1 MTAPQPQQPELPAYL
16 RFPARP
22 DPHPDNVIAGDR
34 WRITVLDAG
43 LVRLQWSPSGR
54 FTDLASQTV
63 LFRDTPVVDKTVRE
77 TDAVIEL
84 ITDRLHLIYDRGP
97 FTPQGLSVQARGGIS
112 NYHSVWRFGEQA
124 EGNLGG
130 AARTLDGVDGAL
142 PLDDG
147 VLSRHGVAVVDDSD
161 TVLIEPGGWF
171 TEREPGSLD
180 LYVFCYGRDYRA
192 ALSTF
197 YRVTGKQP
205 LLPRFALGNWWS
217 RYHPY
222 TADEYTALMDRF
234 TAERLPFTVG
244 VIDMDW
250 HPVQIE
256 PEIGS
261 GWTGYSWNRELF
273 PDPAAFLKGLHQR
286 GLRVTLNVHPA
297 DGIRAHEDR
306 YREMATAMGIDPDSK
321 LPVVFDP
328 TDPHFLLAYLQQ
340 VHHPLEHEGVDFW
353 WLDWQSGRVSRIA
366 GLDPL
371 WLLNHLHFLDAGR
384 PGGPIEH
391 RPITFSR
398 YAGVG
403 SHRYPVG
410 FSGDAAVSWASLAF
424 QPEFTATSSNV
435 GYGWWSHDIGG
446 HMFGGKDDELATR
459 WVQLGVFS
467 PILRLHSTLDPF
479 NSKEP
484 WRFGEVAR
492 RVMSD
497 YLRLRHRLLPY
508 LASMNYRAHHADQP
522 LVQPMYYEHP
532 WASEAYEVPNQ
543 YLFGDQLLVAPVTS
557 RRDPVTTMASTTCW
571 LPPGDWTDLTTGVRY
586 SGGRKIVMYRSID
599 QLPLLARAGAVIP
612 LQDNDNPSADG
623 ADGADSAGGVGV
635 AVGAVNSVAP
645 PDALELW
652 VTPGSGEWEL
662 IEDADDDAWTRTVL
676 KTDGH
681 TVTVGAA
688 EPMATQTT
696 AESPDPGRSA
706 ATAVP
711 ADRRWSLKLVGFDGI
726 TAARVDGRE
735 LDLRPGDVPGS
746 VRIEVG
752 QRPTGAD
759 TRVELLGEVHGSD
772 NAVAERVFTLLDNA
786 QTAFADKTRA
796 YGLVTGGL
804 TPAEAALGIAALGLD
819 HQLTGAINEIL
830 LAAPGSTTAPVDP
843 PPAGTQES

>member
-1 MTAPQPQQPELPAYL
+1 MTAAHPELPSHLA
-16 RFPARP
+16 FPARP

-43 LVRLQWSPSGR
+43 LLRLQWSPSGQ
-54 FTDLASQTV
+54 FSDLASQTV
-63 LFRDTPVVDKTVRE
+63 LYRDTPVVDKTVRQS
-77 TDAVIEL
+77 DAVIEV

-142 PLDDG
+142 PLEDG
-147 VLSRHGVAVVDDSD
+147 VLSKHGVAMVDDSA

-171 TEREPGSLD
+171 TDREPGSLD

-192 ALSTF
+192 ALRSF

-234 TAERLPFTVG
+234 AAERLPFTVG

-250 HPVQIE
+250 HPVQID
-256 PEIGS
+256 PELGS

-273 PDPAAFLKGLHQR
+273 PDPESFLAGLHER

-297 DGIRAHEDR
+297 DGVRAHEDR
-306 YREMATAMGIDPDSK
+306 YREMALAVGLDPDSK

-328 TDPHFLLAYLQQ
+328 TDPTFLSAYLQQ
-340 VHHPLEHEGVDFW
+340 IHHPLEDEGVDFW

-497 YLRLRHRLLPY
+497 YLRLRHRLIPY
-508 LASMNYRAHHADQP
+508 LASMNYRAHNDDQP

-532 WASEAYEVPNQ
+532 WANEAYEVPNQ
-543 YLFGDQLLVAPVTS
+543 YLFGDQLLVAPVTDK
-557 RRDPVTTMASTTCW
+557 RDPVTTLAATTCW
-571 LPPGDWTDLTTGVRY
+571 LPPGDWFDLTTGVRY
-586 SGGRKIVMYRSID
+586 RGGRKIVMHRSID

-612 LQDNDNPSADG
+612 LQHNDNDRDREVPQAPLNA
-623 ADGADSAGGVGV
+623 
-635 AVGAVNSVAP
+635 VAP
-645 PDALELW
+645 PAALELV
-652 VTPGSGEWEL
+652 VTPGSGEWQL
-662 IEDADDDAWTRTVL
+662 VEDADDDAWTSTSLR
-676 KTDGH
+676 TDGS
-681 TVTVGAA
+681 TVTIGAA
-688 EPMATQTT
+688 EKA
-696 AESPDPGRSA
+696 SA
-706 ATAVP
+706 ATDTATSVVP
-711 ADRRWSLKLVGFDGI
+711 AQRHWTLQLVGFDGV
-726 TAARVDGRE
+726 TGATVDGAEVPVRAGE
-735 LDLRPGDVPGS
+735 VPGS
-746 VRIEVG
+746 VMVEVG
-752 QRPTGAD
+752 ERPTNVA
-759 TRVELLGEVHGSD
+759 TRVELVGDVRASD
-772 NAVAERVFTLLDNA
+772 NAVADRVFTLLDNA

-796 YGLVTGGL
+796 YGLVTSGISH
-804 TPAEAALGIAALGLD
+804 AQAALGIAALGLD
-819 HQLTGAINEIL
+819 EQLTSAVNELL
-830 LAAPGSTTAPVDP
+830 LAAD
-843 PPAGTQES
+843 